1 MIDLLILDAIWVTY
15 WPHERVSSI
24 SAPKYLTNSLRSKE
38 SITLSMMA

>member
-1 MIDLLILDAIWVTY
+1 MIDLLILDAIWAMC

-24 SAPKYLTNSLRSKE
+24 STPKYLTNSLRSKE